1 MNFEE
6 LFKNLGKAGAKL
18 LLNKDEKNDDV
29 INLDQISSANI
40 LPGVLKRLV
49 REGRYNKAEDVL
61 FKEWSEDSSP
71 EMYSIAV
78 NFYGLL
84 LGKTDEE
91 LREGNFSREE
101 ICQGLN
107 EIEEKMKENNKFRG
121 D

>member
-1 MNFEE
+1 MNLEE
-6 LFKNLGKAGAKL
+6 LFKSLGKAGAKL

-49 REGRYNKAEDVL
+49 SEGKYNKAENML
-61 FKEWSEDSSP
+61 FKEWSEDSSE

-78 NFYGLL
+78 DFYGLL

-91 LREGNFSREE
+91 LRKGDFSREE
-101 ICQGLN
+101 IYQGLK
-107 EIEEKMKENNKFRG
+107 EIEEKMKANKKFQG